1 MHYVLLTYFIPPSL
15 KAVFEVRV
23 YLARRAFQKQAE
35 ARKSVK
41 KSQKDADEMK
51 DLSRV
56 PQRQRCRESL
66 KSFEL
71 VLCLFICL
79 SVICFKIKKTR
90 VERNAPF
97 KATEVRHT
105 DLK

>member
-1 MHYVLLTYFIPPSL
+1 VHYVLLTYFIPPSL
-15 KAVFEVRV
+15 KAVFEVRI

-71 VLCLFICL
+71 VLCL
-79 SVICFKIKKTR
+79 
-90 VERNAPF
+90 
-97 KATEVRHT
+97 
-105 DLK
+105 